1 MYMKNK
7 LNNDKFFVLKIILFI
22 LVFLFLI
29 FCLLNII
36 LFCTYKNVVL
46 PNSYIDKLNISNY
59 SYSKVEKKIE
69 FNKNIILSRN
79 INVKINSI
87 DYKYA
92 LKDLGVSINVSK
104 TVDNIKDNQDK
115 FKYSEIIY
123 EINNKKDKNYEYYY
137 DVDKKILKKYLNE
150 LEKSVNVEKV
160 DGHFDT
166 NEGVKYIPGI
176 DGFKLDIDKSMD
188 VICNSLAK
196 GSLDNIELVGVV
208 DTAVSN
214 ENYTLIDTM
223 VSSYV
228 TYFNI
233 YEGTRPTNLHTGV
246 NYINGAIVEAGEVFS
261 FYKYAGPY
269 NKAGYV
275 FYYEYVG
282 NGVCQVAT
290 TVYNSALLGGLEI
303 VKRSNH
309 AKKSTYVPGALDAT
323 VASYSNGWHVDF
335 SFRNTYEYPIYVKS
349 YITGNQIHVEFW
361 SNSKAKGN
369 KTYATESVSLGGKCY
384 NAYLHV
390 YENDIWVER
399 RFINKTCYRE
409 E

>member
-1 MYMKNK
+1 MKNK
-7 LNNDKFFVLKIILFI
+7 LNNDKFFVLRIILFI

-59 SYSKVEKKIE
+59 SYKKVEKKIT

-79 INVKINSI
+79 INLKINSI
-87 DYKYA
+87 DYKYS
-92 LKDLGVSINVSK
+92 LKDLGVSINVTK
-104 TVDNIKDNQDK
+104 TINNIKNKQNK
-115 FKYSEIIY
+115 YKYSEIIY
-123 EINNKKDKNYEYYY
+123 EINNKKNKYYEYYY
-137 DVDKKILKKYLNE
+137 DVDKKLLKDYLNE
-150 LEKSVNVEKV
+150 LVVTVNKDRV

-166 NEGVKYIPGI
+166 TEGVKYFAGI
-176 DGFKLDIDKSMD
+176 NGFKLDVDKSID
-188 VICNSLAK
+188 IICNALAE
-196 GSLDNIELVGVV
+196 GNLDNIELVGTL
-208 DTAVSN
+208 DPAN
-214 ENYTLIDTM
+214 YNQNYTTIDTL

-228 TYFNI
+228 TYFNV
-233 YEGTRPTNLHTGV
+233 YEGTRPINLNTGV

-261 FYKYAGPY
+261 FYNYAGPY
-269 NKAGYV
+269 NKDGYV
-275 FYYEYVG
+275 FYYEFVG

-323 VASYSNGWHVDF
+323 VASYSSGWHVDF
-335 SFRNTYEYPIYVKS
+335 SFKNTYSYPIYIKS
-349 YITGNQIHVEFW
+349 YIVGNEIHVEFW
-361 SNSKAKGN
+361 SNSNAKGN
-369 KTYATESVSLGGKCY
+369 RTYTTESVALGGMCY

-390 YENDIWVER
+390 FENGNWVEK